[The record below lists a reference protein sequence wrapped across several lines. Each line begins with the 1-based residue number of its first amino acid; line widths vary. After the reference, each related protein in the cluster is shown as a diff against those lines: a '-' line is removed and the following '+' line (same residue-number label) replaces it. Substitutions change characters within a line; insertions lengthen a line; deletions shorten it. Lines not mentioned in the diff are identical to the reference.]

1 NNRISFLTDA
11 IVIQRYVEIEGQ
23 LRKVLAVVKM
33 RGSRHSGDF
42 RAYEFT
48 GNGVLLREGLRDYHG
63 ITTGV
68 PTGRLQA
75 RQPAY
80 PGLTEQE
87 ERVLEILIR
96 SGADSA
102 KAIAEEVGLPPRD
115 LEPILERLTQLAYV
129 SRKGTRYQ
137 GVARPSGS

>member
-1 NNRISFLTDA
+1 
-11 IVIQRYVEIEGQ
+11 
-23 LRKVLAVVKM
+23 M
-33 RGSRHSGDF
+33 RGSSHSGDF
-42 RAYEFT
+42 RAYEIT

-68 PTGRLQA
+68 PTGRLQS

-87 ERVLEILIR
+87 GRVLEIVIR
-96 SGADSA
+96 AGAESA
-102 KAIAEEVGLPPRD
+102 EAIAEEVGLPPRELD
-115 LEPILERLTQLAYV
+115 PILERLTQLAYV

-137 GVARPSGS
+137 GVARPSSS

>member
-1 NNRISFLTDA
+1 
-11 IVIQRYVEIEGQ
+11 
-23 LRKVLAVVKM
+23 M
-33 RGSRHSGDF
+33 RGSSHSGDF
-42 RAYEFT
+42 RAYEIT

-68 PTGRLQA
+68 PTGRLQR

-87 ERVLEILIR
+87 GRVLEILIR
-96 SGADSA
+96 SGGESA
-102 KAIAEEVGLPPRD
+102 AAVAEEAGLPPSD
-115 LEPILERLTQLAYV
+115 LDPILERLTQLDYV

-137 GVARPSGS
+137 GVARPSSS